1 MPEKTIISVSEI
13 VTAELPNMVYSYGFT
28 VQYENGEIRNIMLLS
43 PHANDA
49 EIIRKLNEQRKIFQN
64 ELQQRKHKM
73 KRLRNGIISPLNA
86 KILLILILFAIT
98 VSGFGTQTAIAP
110 A

>member
-1 MPEKTIISVSEI
+1 
-13 VTAELPNMVYSYGFT
+13 
-28 VQYENGEIRNIMLLS
+28 
-43 PHANDA
+43 
-49 EIIRKLNEQRKIFQN
+49 
-64 ELQQRKHKM
+64 M